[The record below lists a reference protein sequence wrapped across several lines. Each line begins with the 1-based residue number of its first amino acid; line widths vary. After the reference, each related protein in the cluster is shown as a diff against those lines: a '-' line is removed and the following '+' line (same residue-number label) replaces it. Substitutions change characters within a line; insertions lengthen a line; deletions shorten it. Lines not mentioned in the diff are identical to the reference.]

1 MKKILVIE
9 DDQSLKELLI
19 DILENEGYQVFYA
32 HNGKSGIQ
40 LAKEIIPDLI
50 ICDIMMPGIDGY
62 SVKTSLSDDMST
74 ALIPFIY
81 LSALAE
87 KKDIRHGMEL
97 GADDYITKPFK
108 IDEITNAVKTRFK
121 KQELLAET
129 RNKNSIARDEKNELQ
144 KISDTGHV
152 IVEVNK
158 QPRLI
163 KVNSISCITAFSE
176 YTYVYLGESE
186 KIIIRR
192 LLKKW
197 EEILPESIFIRIH
210 RSTIINLNHIVKV
223 EKWFN
228 NSFAIF
234 INGFQESFIVSRR
247 YSVQLKNRLHYK

>member
-62 SVKTSLSDDMST
+62 KVKSSLSEDIST
-74 ALIPFIY
+74 TLIPFIY

-87 KKDIRHGMEL
+87 KKDIRMGMEL

-108 IDEITNAVKTRFK
+108 IDEITSAVKARFK
-121 KQELLAET
+121 KQELYTELK
-129 RNKNSIARDEKNELQ
+129 NKNNVAQEEKTELH
-144 KISDTGHV
+144 KIPDTGHV

-158 QPRLI
+158 QPRI
-163 KVNSISCITAFSE
+163 IQVSSISCITAFSE
-176 YTYVYLGESE
+176 YTYVYLGGSE

-234 INGFQESFIVSRR
+234 IKGFQEPFIVSRR
-247 YSVQLKNRLHYK
+247 YSVYLKTRLHYK